1 MITDTIAAISTP
13 IGTAGLS
20 VIRISGDQAIT
31 LFNTIFKG
39 KNLTKVHT
47 HTLHFGYVLNDD
59 RSILDEVMVAV
70 MRKPKSFTTED
81 TIEVTTHGG
90 LLITQKVLERI
101 LSLGIRL
108 ANPGEFSERAY
119 LNGRID
125 LVQAESIM
133 DLIHAKSEQA
143 LKMAQ
148 LGLQHHTSDLIRK
161 LRQKLLTLIAHIEVN
176 IDYPEYDDA
185 IVMSKELIGPQTIQ
199 LIDDMNHLLNESY
212 KNQLIKDG
220 VKTVIVGKPNV
231 GKSSL
236 LNALLNEEKAIVTDI
251 EGTTRDTIEA
261 YINIGGIMLKLIDTA
276 GIRETSDIVERIGVD
291 RSMKALSDAE
301 LVLLVLDQSRA
312 LTKEDKELLEITKD
326 KKRIIIANKADLPKA
341 LSMEEVIMISTITK
355 YGLKDLETA
364 ILKKLSL
371 EDLASRDFNYLSNVR
386 HIQKVK
392 EAKASLENVMK
403 SIDLDMPVDVYAI
416 DLTQAW
422 RALGEILGEN
432 YADDLLNELFS
443 KFCLGK

>member
-1 MITDTIAAISTP
+1 MNFDTIAAISTP

-20 VIRISGDQAIT
+20 VIRISGDQAIA

-39 KNLTKVHT
+39 KDLTKVKS
-47 HTLHFGYVLNDD
+47 HTLHYGFVLNEDK
-59 RSILDEVMVAV
+59 SILDEVMVGI

-81 TIEVTTHGG
+81 VIEVTTHGG

-143 LKMAQ
+143 LKIAQ
-148 LGLQHHTSDLIRK
+148 LGLQKHTSDLIRG
-161 LRQKLLTLIAHIEVN
+161 LRQKLLTLIAQIEVN

-185 IVMSKELIGPQTIQ
+185 IVMSKEIIGPQVLT
-199 LIDDMNHLLNESY
+199 LIEEINHILDESY

-236 LNALLNEEKAIVTDI
+236 LNALLHEEKAIVTDI

-261 YINIGGIMLKLIDTA
+261 FINIGGIMLKLIDTA
-276 GIRETSDIVERIGVD
+276 GIRETKDIVERIGVD

-312 LTKEDKELLEITKD
+312 LSKEDKELLEITKD

-364 ILKKLSL
+364 ILKILCL
-371 EDLASRDFNYLSNVR
+371 EDLTSRDFNYLSNVR

-392 EAKASLENVMK
+392 EAKSSLENVLK

-422 RALGEILGEN
+422 RSLGEILGEN

>member
-1 MITDTIAAISTP
+1 
-13 IGTAGLS
+13 
-20 VIRISGDQAIT
+20 
-31 LFNTIFKG
+31 
-39 KNLTKVHT
+39 
-47 HTLHFGYVLNDD
+47 
-59 RSILDEVMVAV
+59 MVGI

-81 TIEVTTHGG
+81 VIEVTTHGG

-148 LGLQHHTSDLIRK
+148 LGLQRHTSDLIRS
-161 LRQKLLTLIAHIEVN
+161 LRKKLLTLIAQIEVN

-185 IVMSKELIGPQTIQ
+185 IVMSKEIIGPQTVT
-199 LIDDMNHLLNESY
+199 LIEEINHLLNESY

-276 GIRETSDIVERIGVD
+276 GIRETTDVVERIGVD

-312 LTKEDKELLEITKD
+312 LTKEDKELLDITKD

-355 YGLKDLETA
+355 YGLKDLETP

-371 EDLASRDFNYLSNVR
+371 EDIASRDLNYLSNVR

-392 EAKASLENVMK
+392 EAKTSLENVMK
-403 SIDLDMPVDVYAI
+403 SIHLDMPVDVYAI

>member
-1 MITDTIAAISTP
+1 MSIDTIAAISTP

-20 VIRISGDQAIT
+20 VIRISGDQAIP
-31 LFNTIFKG
+31 LFSTIFKG
-39 KNLTKVHT
+39 KNLTKVKS
-47 HTLHFGYVLNDD
+47 HTLHYGFVLNEDQ
-59 RSILDEVMVAV
+59 SILDEVMVGI
-70 MRKPKSFTTED
+70 MLKPKSFTTED
-81 TIEVTTHGG
+81 VIEVTTHGG

-101 LSLGIRL
+101 LSIGIRL

-148 LGLQHHTSDLIRK
+148 LGLQRHTSDLIRS
-161 LRQKLLTLIAHIEVN
+161 LRKKLLTLIAQIEVN

-185 IVMSKELIGPQTIQ
+185 IVMSKEIIGPQTVT
-199 LIDDMNHLLNESY
+199 LIEEINHLLNESY

-276 GIRETSDIVERIGVD
+276 GIRETTDVVERIGVD

-312 LTKEDKELLEITKD
+312 LTKEDKELLDITKD

-371 EDLASRDFNYLSNVR
+371 EDIASRDLNYLSNVR

-392 EAKASLENVMK
+392 EAKTSLENVMK
-403 SIDLDMPVDVYAI
+403 SIHLDMPVDVYAI